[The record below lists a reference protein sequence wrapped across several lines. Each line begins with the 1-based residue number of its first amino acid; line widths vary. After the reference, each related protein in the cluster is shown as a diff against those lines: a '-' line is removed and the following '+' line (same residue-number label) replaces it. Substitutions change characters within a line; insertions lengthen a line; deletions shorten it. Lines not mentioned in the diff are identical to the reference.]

1 MPIPWT
7 QAAMR
12 EVARQERAVLGLT
25 PSSPLNPYDLA
36 AEHGIEVY
44 PIEELAGGPR
54 SASVLH
60 FTRVRRSAWSAALI
74 PIGSARIIV
83 ENTAHSP
90 ARRRSS
96 IAHELGHHLLE
107 HEFDDV
113 LLTEDGC
120 RRFDAGKERQARFIS
135 GELLIPLPA
144 ATRAAFDGKTNQEVA
159 RAFGVSTQFAQMCMA
174 GPRILA
180 QRALAK
186 QSRRYPQHADASG
199 F

>member
-1 MPIPWT
+1 MPILWT

-12 EVARQERAVLGLT
+12 EIARQERAALGLT
-25 PSSPLNPYDLA
+25 PSRPLNPYDLA

-44 PIEELAGGPR
+44 PIEELAGGPC

-60 FTRVRRSAWSAALI
+60 FTRVRRNAWSAALI

-83 ENTAHSP
+83 ENTAHPPS
-90 ARRRSS
+90 RRRSS

-107 HEFDDV
+107 HDFDDV

-120 RRFDAGKERQARFIS
+120 RRFDADKERQARFLS

-144 ATRAAFDGKTNQEVA
+144 AIRAAFDGRTNQEVA
-159 RAFGVSTQFAQMCMA
+159 RAFGVSAQFAQMCMA
-174 GPRILA
+174 GPRVVA
-180 QRALAK
+180 RRALAK
-186 QSRRYPQHADASG
+186 QSRPHPQRADASG